1 MKVEETHTPRR
12 PVLLAV
18 DDDTD
23 GLAKIEY
30 ELSCRYGSG
39 YSVVCEASAQ
49 AGVSTLEWCKAN
61 GEDVALVLA
70 DQWMPEMT
78 GAEFLAR
85 ARQIFPTAK
94 RALLI
99 DWGAWGDKKTA
110 EAVLRS
116 MTFGQIDY
124 YLIKPW
130 WPFPDE
136 MFHRTVTDLLYEWAK
151 AHRSD
156 VGEIRVVGDRHSHR
170 SHELRDLLG
179 RNRILNRFYD
189 ADSEEGRT
197 LLARAGQTSARLPVV
212 MLLDGQVLVDPSY
225 AEIIDAFGVRT
236 SPERRDFDL
245 VVIGAG
251 PAGLSATVYGA
262 SEGLNTLM
270 VEREAVG
277 GQAGTSSLIRN
288 YLGFPWGISG
298 SELTAQAYLQAWVFG
313 ATGNFTLDATG
324 LRRDGDR
331 LIVTFSDCTEVS
343 GKAVI
348 IATGVSYRRLEV
360 PDLEAFQGT
369 GVFYGAAISEAQAM
383 EGQDVY
389 IVGGANSAGQA
400 AMHLSKYA
408 AQVTLLVRGNSLAAS
423 MSDYL
428 VREIEAAENIEV
440 RFRTRVVGGGG
451 AGRLERLVL
460 EDLASGLTE
469 TVPASALFV
478 LIGARPHTEW
488 LPEEIQCDKGGYILT
503 GQDLLQDGR
512 LPQGWTLEQPP
523 LLLESS
529 MPGVFAAGDVRHS
542 SIKRV
547 ASAVGEGSI
556 AVQMVHDY
564 LTKLKL
570 GIRNRRRG

>member
-1 MKVEETHTPRR
+1 VKVEETHAPRR
-12 PVLLAV
+12 PVLFAV

-23 GLAKIEY
+23 ALAKIEH
-30 ELSCRYGSG
+30 ELCGRYGSG
-39 YSVVCEASAQ
+39 YRVVCEASAE
-49 AGVSTLEWCKAN
+49 AGVSILERCKVN

-78 GAEFLAR
+78 GAEFLAQ
-85 ARQIFPTAK
+85 ARQDFPTAK

-99 DWGAWGDKKTA
+99 AWGAWRDKKTR
-110 EAVLRS
+110 EAVLQS

-124 YLIKPW
+124 HLIKPW

-136 MFHRTVTDLLYEWAK
+136 MFHRTVTELLYEWAK

-156 VGEIRVVGDRHSHR
+156 VGEIRVVGDRRSKR

-189 ADSEEGRT
+189 ADSEEGRE

-225 AEIIDAFGVRT
+225 AEIIEAFGVRT
-236 SPERRDFDL
+236 SPERQDFDL

-251 PAGLSATVYGA
+251 PAGLAATVYGA
-262 SEGLNTLM
+262 SEGLSTLI

-298 SELTAQAYLQAWVFG
+298 SELTAQAYLQTWVFG
-313 ATGNFTLDATG
+313 ATSNFTLEATG
-324 LRRDGDR
+324 LRRDEDR
-331 LIVTFSDCTEVS
+331 LVVTLSDATEVS

-348 IATGVSYRRLEV
+348 IATGVSYRRLEF
-360 PDLEAFQGT
+360 PDLEALQGT

-389 IVGGANSAGQA
+389 VVGGANSAGQA
-400 AMHLSKYA
+400 AMHLSEYA
-408 AQVTLLVRGNSLAAS
+408 AHVTLLVRGGSLAAS
-423 MSDYL
+423 MSEYL
-428 VREIEAAENIEV
+428 VREIEEAENIEV
-440 RFRTRVVGGGG
+440 RFRTRVVGGSG

-460 EDLASGLTE
+460 EDLVSGLTD

-488 LPEEIQCDKGGYILT
+488 LPEEIQRDKGGYILT
-503 GQDLLQDGR
+503 GHDLLQDGR
-512 LPQGWTLEQPP
+512 SPQGWTLEQPP

-529 MPGVFAAGDVRHS
+529 MPGVFAAGDVRHRS
-542 SIKRV
+542 VKRV

-570 GIRNRRRG
+570 GIRN

>member
-1 MKVEETHTPRR
+1 MKAEEMHTPRR

-18 DDDTD
+18 DDDAD
-23 GLAKIEY
+23 ALAKIEH
-30 ELSCRYGSG
+30 ELCGRYGNG
-39 YSVVCEASAQ
+39 YRVVCEASAE
-49 AGVSTLEWCKAN
+49 AGMSTLERCKAN
-61 GEDVALVLA
+61 GEDVALMLA

-99 DWGAWGDKKTA
+99 AWGAWGDKKTA

-136 MFHRTVTDLLYEWAK
+136 MFHRTVTELLYEWAK

-156 VGEIRVVGDRHSHR
+156 VGEIRVVGDRRSQR

-189 ADSEEGRT
+189 ADSEEGRE

-236 SPERRDFDL
+236 RPELRDFDL

-251 PAGLSATVYGA
+251 PAGLAATVYGA
-262 SEGLNTLM
+262 SEGLSTLM

-313 ATGNFTLDATG
+313 ATSNFTLEATG
-324 LRRDGDR
+324 LRRDGDK
-331 LIVTFSDCTEVS
+331 LVVTFSDGTEVS
-343 GKAVI
+343 GNAVI
-348 IATGVSYRRLEV
+348 IATGASYRRLEV
-360 PDLEAFQGT
+360 PDLEALQGT

-389 IVGGANSAGQA
+389 VVGGANSAGQA
-400 AMHLSKYA
+400 AMHLSEYA
-408 AQVTLLVRGNSLAAS
+408 AHVTLLVRGGSLAAS

-428 VREIEAAENIEV
+428 MREIEAAENIEV

-460 EDLASGLTE
+460 EDSVSGLTD

-488 LPEEIQCDKGGYILT
+488 LPEVIQRDKGGYILT
-503 GQDLLQDGR
+503 GQDLLQNGR
-512 LPQGWTLEQPP
+512 SPQGWTLEQPP

-529 MPGVFAAGDVRHS
+529 MPGVFAAGDVRHRS
-542 SIKRV
+542 VKRV

-570 GIRNRRRG
+570 GIRN

>member
-23 GLAKIEY
+23 ALAKIEH
-30 ELSCRYGSG
+30 ELCGRYGG
-39 YSVVCEASAQ
+39 AYRVVCEASAET
-49 AGVSTLEWCKAN
+49 GVSTLERCKAN
-61 GEDVALVLA
+61 GEDVALMFA

-85 ARQIFPTAK
+85 AGQIFPTAK

-99 DWGAWGDKKTA
+99 AWGAWGDKKTA
-110 EAVLRS
+110 DAVLRS

-130 WPFPDE
+130 WPIPDE
-136 MFHRTVTDLLYEWAK
+136 MFHRTVTELLYEWAK

-156 VGEIRVVGDRHSHR
+156 VGEIRVVGHRRSQR

-189 ADSEEGRT
+189 ADSEEGRE

-225 AEIIDAFGVRT
+225 AEIIDAFGVSTR
-236 SPERRDFDL
+236 PEQRDFDL

-262 SEGLNTLM
+262 SEGLSTLT

-277 GQAGTSSLIRN
+277 GQAGASSRIRN
-288 YLGFPWGISG
+288 YLGFPWGVSG
-298 SELTAQAYLQAWVFG
+298 SELAAQSYLQAWVFG
-313 ATGNFTLDATG
+313 ATVNFTLAATG
-324 LRRDGDR
+324 LRRNGDR
-331 LIVTFSDCTEVS
+331 LVVTFSDGTEVT
-343 GKAVI
+343 GKAVV
-348 IATGVSYRRLEV
+348 IATGASYRRLEV
-360 PDLEAFQGT
+360 PDLEALQGT

-389 IVGGANSAGQA
+389 VVGGANSAGQA

-408 AQVTLLVRGNSLAAS
+408 ARVTLLVRGNSLTAS

-428 VREIEAAENIEV
+428 VREIEAADNIEV

-451 AGRLERLVL
+451 KGSLEHLVL
-460 EDLASGLTE
+460 ENSVSGLTE
-469 TVPASALFV
+469 TVPAVALFV
-478 LIGARPHTEW
+478 LIGARPRTEW
-488 LPEEIQCDKGGYILT
+488 LPEEIQRDKGGFILT
-503 GQDLLQDGR
+503 GQDLLQNGRPPLGWPLQR
-512 LPQGWTLEQPP
+512 LPLV
-523 LLLESS
+523 LESS
-529 MPGVFAAGDVRHS
+529 MPGVFAGGDVRHR
-542 SIKRV
+542 SINRV
-547 ASAVGEGSI
+547 ASAIGEGSI

-570 GIRNRRRG
+570 SIRK